1 MLGFCS
7 VATIPLPD
15 GMGAA
20 VADSNAGRLVMPITW
35 ATIRTEETLP
45 PR

>member
-7 VATIPLPD
+7 VATSPSPTRT
-15 GMGAA
+15 GSA

-35 ATIRTEETLP
+35 AAIRTEETLP